1 MTGLSLFTYEGGV
14 AAIRTA
20 AHIIL
25 AEIVLRME
33 GIVKNFPGVQALKGV
48 SFDLKEGEVHA
59 LLGENGA
66 GKSTLMNVLSG
77 IYPPDGGKIY
87 FHGKELA
94 LRNPMDAINSGISI
108 IHQELALAEQLTV
121 ADNMFMGEEPVNR
134 LGFIDTI
141 AIKRR
146 CQEIL
151 DSLNSN
157 LSPGTRV
164 YTLSTA
170 QKQMLEIGKAISRD
184 CKVLVMDEPTAAV
197 SKQEV
202 DKIFDLIRSLKNRG
216 ICIVYISH
224 RMDEIFQVADRVT
237 VLRDGRNV
245 DTVDVSGITQ
255 SELIQMM
262 VGYNLDQYYAK
273 SNCEIGNI
281 VLETEGLTRSDGR
294 ARDISIKLRKGEIVG
309 LAGLVGSGRTEFIQM
324 LYGISP
330 AKSGSI
336 RINGKEVSIRN
347 VQDALKNGI
356 CLVPEDRKLQGLVL
370 INNVKFNLTIS
381 VLEKFF
387 RFIGLSTRRE
397 NEIANSFV
405 KKLAIKISSLSQ
417 QVMKLSGGNQQK
429 IVIAKWLARESDILL
444 LDEPTR
450 GVDVGAKAE
459 IYSLMDSIAS
469 QGKCIIMV
477 SSELPEVIN
486 MSDHIYVLRDGNVV
500 AEFRKN
506 EIDQEKVLAYAL
518 GAGTNGQ

>member
-1 MTGLSLFTYEGGV
+1 MTKAEVRGIAVSSLEIRRGETCWDIGCGTGSVSVEMALRCPEGTV
-14 AAIRTA
+14 YALDHNAEAVRLTHENARRFACDNIRVLTGTA
-20 AHIIL
+20 P
-25 AEIVLRME
+25 E
-33 GIVKNFPGVQALKGV
+33 AL
-48 SFDLKEGEVHA
+48 DQLP
-59 LLGENGA
+59 
-66 GKSTLMNVLSG
+66 
-77 IYPPDGGKIY
+77 PPDKVFLGGT
-87 FHGKELA
+87 G
-94 LRNPMDAINSGISI
+94 G
-108 IHQELALAEQLTV
+108 
-121 ADNMFMGEEPVNR
+121 
-134 LGFIDTI
+134 
-141 AIKRR
+141 
-146 CQEIL
+146 
-151 DSLNSN
+151 
-157 LSPGTRV
+157 
-164 YTLSTA
+164 
-170 QKQMLEIGKAISRD
+170 
-184 CKVLVMDEPTAAV
+184 
-197 SKQEV
+197 
-202 DKIFDLIRSLKNRG
+202 
-216 ICIVYISH
+216 